1 MGKAILSLGTEEL
14 KFPLLC
20 LWMTCNPLSIL
31 PSRQTCGQAF
41 AVAVVVGADA
51 VGAFSEICRG
61 DVEGL
66 LAHGTDHDREQ
77 LTCAALQVAQ

>member
-51 VGAFSEICRG
+51 EICRG

>member
-1 MGKAILSLGTEEL
+1 MYVRGSKELGGINL
-14 KFPLLC
+14 PLLC

-51 VGAFSEICRG
+51 VGAFS
-61 DVEGL
+61 L
-66 LAHGTDHDREQ
+66 LPIMLKWNSKYKVVFR
-77 LTCAALQVAQ
+77 